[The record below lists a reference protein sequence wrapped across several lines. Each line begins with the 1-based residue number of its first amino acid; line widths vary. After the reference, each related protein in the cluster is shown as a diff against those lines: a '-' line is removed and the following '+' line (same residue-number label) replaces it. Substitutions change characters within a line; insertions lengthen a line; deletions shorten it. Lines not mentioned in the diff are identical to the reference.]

1 MNNNPV
7 TDLVLGED
15 KALNVQFRLS
25 NEGVEPA
32 IGTNLEFSLPI
43 DLDLMDSEESHCN
56 KQHIEEGSGGEVI

>member
-1 MNNNPV
+1 MNDNSV

-15 KALNVQFRLS
+15 KALNVKFQLS

-32 IGTNLEFSLPI
+32 IGTNFEFSLPI

-56 KQHIEEGSGGEVI
+56 KQHIEEGSGAEVI